1 MSRGAPT
8 RIEIPDPSLVLL
20 VGASG
25 SGKSSFAARHF
36 APTEVISSDFCRGL
50 VADDEN
56 DQAASA
62 DAFAVLNFIAAKR
75 LAQPRITVVDATNV
89 QRSARKPL
97 LQLAREHDLFAVAIV
112 LDLPES
118 VCQERNRARPDR
130 QFGSH
135 VVRQQRS
142 QLKGA
147 AKKLRREGFHRVWVL
162 STPEE
167 VEALEVARTPLWTDR
182 RAEVGPFDIIGDV
195 HGCHAELV
203 ALLGELGYAVGEDG
217 FTAKP
222 PEGRRAVF
230 VGDYCDRGPDTPS
243 VLRLAM
249 SMEAAGDAIC
259 LPGNHDVKLARA
271 LKGRDVKVTHGLDA
285 SLAQLEGEPPRFRE
299 EVADFLQK
307 LVSHVVLDDGR
318 LVVAHAGLKEAY
330 QGRSSARVRD
340 FALFGETT
348 GETDELGLPV
358 RRDWAADYRGRAAVV
373 YGHTPVSDPEWVN
386 ETIDIDTGCVFGGRL
401 TALRWPE
408 RELVSVP
415 AARTYYEPVRPLPAA
430 GGDEGG
436 DPASADG
443 TLGEGASADGTP
455 SRPAAERAPFLLDLT
470 DVAGRRV
477 IETRFAR
484 TVSIREENAAAAIE
498 AMGRFAIDPRWLVYL
513 PPTMAPCAT
522 SREPG
527 LLEHPD
533 QAFDEFAAAG
543 VAEVVCEEKHMGSRA
558 IVVVCRDEGAARR
571 RFGADPGETGAIY
584 TRTGRAFFDRPA
596 EREEA
601 LARVRAAIDQAGLW
615 EELESDWLVLDC
627 ELLPWS
633 AKAVGLIREQYAAVG
648 AAARAGLTGSIET
661 LERAAARG
669 LEVAEWTEAEQGR
682 VAQVERYVDAYRR
695 YVWPVDGVADLR
707 LAPFHLLAAEGQT
720 FVERGHAWQLEHC
733 DRLAGASPDWIRRTD
748 RRFVDLADNASRAA
762 ATAWWEEMTGAGG
775 EGMVVKPASFV
786 AQNAKGLVQPGIKVR
801 GPEYLRIIY
810 GPEYRAPGQLERL
823 RDRRLGRKRSLA
835 VREFGLGVEAL
846 ERLAGAEPLY
856 RIHECVF
863 GVLALESEPVDP
875 RL

>member
-1 MSRGAPT
+1 M
-8 RIEIPDPSLVLL
+8 RIELPDPSLVVL

-36 APTEVISSDFCRGL
+36 ASTEVISSDFCRGL

-56 DQAASA
+56 DQAATR

-75 LAQPRITVVDATNV
+75 LAQPRLTVVDATNV

-97 LQLAREHDLFAVAIV
+97 LELARDHDLFAVAIV
-112 LDLPES
+112 LDLPEP
-118 VCQERNRARPDR
+118 VCLERNRTRPDR
-130 QFGSH
+130 DFGPH
-135 VVRQQRS
+135 VVRQQRA
-142 QLKGA
+142 QMKGA
-147 AKKLRREGFHRVWVL
+147 GKKLRREGFHRVWVL
-162 STPEE
+162 DSVEE
-167 VEALEVARTPLWTDR
+167 VEAAELRRTPLWTDR
-182 RAEVGPFDIIGDV
+182 RADSGPFDVIGDV

-203 ALLGELGYAVGEDG
+203 ELLGRLGYAVGEDG
-217 FTAKP
+217 LTATP
-222 PEGRRAVF
+222 PAGRRAVF
-230 VGDYCDRGPDTPS
+230 VGDYCDRGPDTPA
-243 VLRLAM
+243 VLKLAI
-249 SMEAAGDAIC
+249 SMAAAGDAIC
-259 LPGNHDVKLARA
+259 LPGNHDVKLSRA
-271 LKGRDVKVTHGLDA
+271 LKGRDVKIAHGLDA
-285 SLAQLEGEPPRFRE
+285 SLAQLGAESQEFRDE
-299 EVADFLQK
+299 AADFLQK
-307 LVSHVVLDDGR
+307 LVSHVVLDEGR
-318 LVVAHAGLKEAY
+318 LVVAHAGMKEAY

-373 YGHTPVSDPEWVN
+373 YGHTPVSEPEWVN

-415 AARTYYEPVRPLPAA
+415 AARTYYEPARPLPA
-430 GGDEGG
+430 D
-436 DPASADG
+436 DP
-443 TLGEGASADGTP
+443 P
-455 SRPAAERAPFLLDLT
+455 AERAPFLLDVT
-470 DVAGRRV
+470 DIAGKRV
-477 IETRFAR
+477 IETGFAR

-498 AMGRFAIDPRWLVYL
+498 VMGRFAIDPRWLVYL

-522 SREPG
+522 SRETG

-543 VAEVVCEEKHMGSRA
+543 VADVVCEEKHMGSRA
-558 IVVVCRDEGAARR
+558 IVVVCRDEDAARR
-571 RFGADPGETGAIY
+571 RFGTDAGETGAIY
-584 TRTGRAFFDRPA
+584 TRTGRDFFDRPA

-601 LARVRAAIDQAGLW
+601 LARIREAIEKAGLW
-615 EELESDWLVLDC
+615 DELASDWLVLDC

-633 AKAVGLIREQYAAVG
+633 AKATGLIREQYAAVG
-648 AAARAGLTGSIET
+648 AAARAGLGGSIAT
-661 LERAAARG
+661 LGRAAARG
-669 LEVAEWTEAEQGR
+669 LDVAEWIDAEER
-682 VAQVERYVDAYRR
+682 RLAQVERYVDAYRR

-707 LAPFHLLAAEGQT
+707 LAPFHLLAAEGQA
-720 FVERGHAWQLEHC
+720 FVEREHAWHLERC
-733 DRLAGASPDWIRRTD
+733 DRLVAASPDWIRRTE
-748 RRFVDLADNASRAA
+748 RRFVELADQGSRAA
-762 ATAWWEEMTGAGG
+762 ATAWWEEMTDGGG
-775 EGMVVKPASFV
+775 EGMVVKPASFI
-786 AQNAKGLVQPGIKVR
+786 AQNGKGLVQPGIKVR
-801 GPEYLRIIY
+801 GPEYLRLIY

-846 ERLAGAEPLY
+846 ERLARAEPLY
-856 RIHECVF
+856 RVHECVF

>member
-1 MSRGAPT
+1 MSREGPT

-62 DAFAVLNFIAAKR
+62 DAFAVLNFIAARR

-130 QFGSH
+130 QFGPH

-147 AKKLRREGFHRVWVL
+147 AKRLRREGFHRVWVL
-162 STPEE
+162 NTPEE
-167 VEALEVARTPLWTDR
+167 VDALEVARAPLWADR
-182 RAEVGPFDIIGDV
+182 RAEIGPFDIIGDV
-195 HGCHAELV
+195 HGCHTELV
-203 ALLGELGYAVGEDG
+203 ALLGELGYAVGADG
-217 FTAKP
+217 LTAKP

-259 LPGNHDVKLARA
+259 LPGNHDVKLSRA

-285 SLAQLEGEPPRFRE
+285 SLAQLAEEPPRFRE

-307 LVSHVVLDDGR
+307 LVSHVVLDEGR
-318 LVVAHAGLKEAY
+318 LVVAHAGMKEAY

-340 FALFGETT
+340 FALYGETT
-348 GETDELGLPV
+348 GETDEYGLRILV
-358 RRDWAADYRGRAAVV
+358 DWAADYRGSAAVV
-373 YGHTPVSDPEWVN
+373 YGHTTVVEPKWVN
-386 ETIDIDTGCVFGGRL
+386 DTIDIDTGCVFGGRL

-408 RELVSVP
+408 RDLVSVP
-415 AARTYYEPVRPLPAA
+415 AARTYYE
-430 GGDEGG
+430 GK
-436 DPASADG
+436 
-443 TLGEGASADGTP
+443 
-455 SRPAAERAPFLLDLT
+455 RPAAPEPEAEEDRPPFLLDLE

-477 IETRFAR
+477 VETRLAR
-484 TVSIREENAAAAIE
+484 TVSVREENAAAALE
-498 AMGRFAIDPRWLVYL
+498 VMSRFAIDPRWLVYL

-533 QAFDEFAAAG
+533 QAFDEYAAEG
-543 VAEVVCEEKHMGSRA
+543 VDSVICEEKHMGSRA
-558 IVVVCRDEGAARR
+558 IVVACRDEAAALR
-571 RFGADPGETGAIY
+571 RFGADPEEAGAIY
-584 TRTGRAFFDRPA
+584 TRTGRPFFDAA
-596 EREEA
+596 EDREAA
-601 LARVRAAIDQAGLW
+601 LARVREAIGAAGLW
-615 EELESDWLVLDC
+615 EELGSDWLVLDC

-633 AKAVGLIREQYAAVG
+633 AKAMGLIREQYASVG
-648 AAARAGLTGSIET
+648 AAARAGLGASIET
-661 LERAAARG
+661 LERAAGRG
-669 LEVAEWTEAEQGR
+669 VDVADWIDAGR
-682 VAQVERYVDAYRR
+682 GRLAQVERYVDAYRR
-695 YVWPVDGVADLR
+695 YVWPVGGIGDLR
-707 LAPFHLLAAEGQT
+707 LAPFHLLAAEDEV
-720 FVERGHAWQLEHC
+720 FVEREHAWHLERC
-733 DRLAGASPDWIRRTD
+733 DRLVDAAPDWFRGTGRRA
-748 RRFVDLADNASRAA
+748 VDLDDPASRAEA
-762 ATAWWEEMTGAGG
+762 VAWWEELTGEGG
-775 EGMVVKPASFV
+775 EGMVVKPAGFV
-786 AQNAKGLVQPGIKVR
+786 AQGRRGLAQPGIKVR

-810 GPEYRAPGQLERL
+810 GPEYREPSQLDRL
-823 RDRRLGRKRSLA
+823 RERNLSRKRSLA

-846 ERLAGAEPLY
+846 ERLARAEPLY
-856 RIHECVF
+856 RVHECVF